1 MGYSD
6 FPFTIEQ
13 IALDLLKLKE
23 RHRRAVSFDVDCPF
37 CGRQGKMNINTRKN
51 TYRCNVCDDG
61 SKRSVSSGGMLDLYA
76 NVLGGMKLS
85 EAYREV
91 CEQLG
96 VDGYSSDRQQPPP
109 DFWLPEPPKK
119 PPDIPQSELAPIDVR
134 HQTYSYLFS
143 LLTLHPQHK
152 DNLLRRGL
160 TQEQLRQYGYKSTP
174 VLGFTRLA
182 AAVIEHGCTVE
193 GVPGF
198 YVNANGEWTVNFQA
212 KCPGFLVPALDMN
225 GRIQAAQIRLDRPAG
240 KSKYIWF
247 SSSERVLGTGSGSPV
262 HFVGDPCA
270 RTITFTEGGLKG
282 TITHCLTGETL
293 ICNAGASQSENIVRL
308 FPKLKANGVEEI
320 LSGYDMDLESNEN
333 VRRGCLKILSAA
345 REHGFRAKRR
355 QWDPVNKGIDD
366 HAWAKKLRGLLLVR
380 LETEWPKDA
389 APAIRRWVME
399 NFQTYHFCSDTLI
412 YLQFDKPMAY
422 LAEKAVRLQNWPFQ
436 QLVAEI
442 ERDRKK
448 EGK

>member
-1 MGYSD
+1 MGYND

-61 SKRSVSSGGMLDLYA
+61 SKSSVSSGGMLNLYA
-76 NVLGGMKLS
+76 NVIGGMDLS
-85 EAYREV
+85 EAYREI

-96 VDGYSSDRQQPPP
+96 IGGHSSGRQQHLREV
-109 DFWLPEPPKK
+109 WTCEPTKK
-119 PPDIPQSELAPIDVR
+119 TPDIPQSDLASIDVR

-143 LLTLHPQHK
+143 LLTLEPQHK
-152 DNLLRRGL
+152 EMLLRRGL
-160 TQEQLRQYGYKSTP
+160 TEEQIRRYGYKSTP

-182 AAVIEHGCTVE
+182 AAVMERGCTVS

-198 YVNANGEWTVNFQA
+198 YVNTDGEWTMNFQA
-212 KCPGFLVPALDMN
+212 KCTGFLVPVLDIE
-225 GRIQAAQIRLDRPAG
+225 GRIQAAQIRLDHPIG
-240 KSKYIWF
+240 KCKYIWF

-262 HFVGDPCA
+262 YFVGNPHA
-270 RTITFTEGGLKG
+270 KVITFTEGGLKG

-293 ICNAGASQSENIVRL
+293 ICNAGASQSENIIRL
-308 FPKLKANGVEEI
+308 FPQLKANGVEEI
-320 LSGYDMDLESNEN
+320 LSGYDMDLVTNEH
-333 VRRGCLKILSAA
+333 VRRGCVKILSAA
-345 REHGFRAKRR
+345 REYGFRARRR

-366 HAWAKKLRGLLLVR
+366 HFWAQKLRRLLLDN
-380 LETEWPKDA
+380 LESEWPQDVA
-389 APAIRRWVME
+389 TEIRCWIIE
-399 NFQTYHFCSDTLI
+399 NFKTYHFCSDTLV
-412 YLQFDKPMAY
+412 YLYFDKPIAY
-422 LAEKAVRLQNWPFQ
+422 LADKAVRLQNWPFQ

-442 ERDRKK
+442 DRERKK